1 MRSLHTS
8 SPVETRLETVFHLV
22 LCLPEREP
30 APNLP
35 RRLAA
40 LFRELSAETLDRPV
54 DDLEDLICALWISH
68 EDRTAEEVM
77 GGAVEAMASGH
88 LDQARSMLDYLTD
101 RYPEWPEAWNKR
113 ATLAFM
119 QNRDA
124 DSLADLERTLLLEP
138 RHFGAVSG
146 FAQICLRNGRLNEAR
161 AAFQVALAIDP
172 HLDDVRA
179 MVEELSPD
187 LLMLH

>member
-1 MRSLHTS
+1 
-8 SPVETRLETVFHLV
+8 
-22 LCLPEREP
+22 
-30 APNLP
+30 
-35 RRLAA
+35 
-40 LFRELSAETLDRPV
+40 
-54 DDLEDLICALWISH
+54 
-68 EDRTAEEVM
+68 
-77 GGAVEAMASGH
+77 MASGQ
-88 LDQARSMLDYLTD
+88 LDQARSMLDYLIEH
-101 RYPEWPEAWNKR
+101 YPEWPEAWNKR

-124 DSLADLERTLLLEP
+124 DSLADLERTLLLVP

-172 HLDDVRA
+172 HLEGVRA

>member
-35 RRLAA
+35 RRLGV
-40 LFRELSAETLDRPV
+40 LFRELSAEPLDRPA
-54 DDLEDLICALWISH
+54 DDLEDLIWALWISH

-77 GGAVEAMASGH
+77 VGAVEAMASGH
-88 LDQARSMLDYLTD
+88 LDQARSLLDYLID

-172 HLDDVRA
+172 HLESVRA